1 MSLGETDLY
10 DFCIKNLKITP
21 LNNFENKNVN
31 LSKYHMNFYVKMIN
45 KKNTE
50 ETILNINSIQI
61 YTNDETRYKYGR
73 FEEKIILN
81 TDNNCFYEYNNIFKL
96 WVEINN
102 NDSMY
107 DIYFL
112 RIEVLDPIYKSI
124 VYTNNISI
132 ENKITNKKNK
142 ITNVKNIITNN
153 KILQTSNDNLEN
165 LNGPYDSI
173 MANGD
178 IFTYYCEPAKNKI
191 VHVIYKNKDN
201 IEKIYKLN
209 DIYTYNIKNPTS
221 FFKIVGF
228 DISPNKN
235 IFKYIQELNV
245 KYYNK
250 GEIMGAYMG
259 DEKFTTSLHFQILEK
274 SDEYL
279 KNLNGPF
286 ESICEN
292 EDNYTYYTNQKNK
305 KIVYVIYKKNNSNME
320 NIYKVGDIFA
330 NNTRNPSHFYKIVDF
345 ELSSNKNIFKYE
357 QEQIVHYSNIG
368 NIMTE
373 YMGDEL
379 FMNIYC

>member
-45 KKNTE
+45 RKNTE

-61 YTNDETRYKYGR
+61 YTNEEIRYKYGR

-102 NDSMY
+102 NESMY

-132 ENKITNKKNK
+132 ENIITNKKNK
-142 ITNVKNIITNN
+142 ITNVKNIIINN

-228 DISPNKN
+228 EISPNKN

-250 GEIMGAYMG
+250 GEIMAAYMG
-259 DEKFTTSLHFQILEK
+259 DENFTTSLHFQILEK
-274 SDEYL
+274 SEEYL

-373 YMGDEL
+373 YMGDEP

>member
-1 MSLGETDLY
+1 MLLSETDLY

-45 KKNTE
+45 RKNTE

-96 WVEINN
+96 WIEINN
-102 NDSMY
+102 NETMY
-107 DIYFL
+107 DIYFIK
-112 RIEVLDPIYKSI
+112 IEVFDPIYKSI
-124 VYTNNISI
+124 VYTNNLSI
-132 ENKITNKKNK
+132 E
-142 ITNVKNIITNN
+142 NIITNN
-153 KILQTSNDNLEN
+153 KNIIANVKKNIVNNEILPTIYDDFEN
-165 LNGPYDSI
+165 LNGPYNSI
-173 MANGD
+173 MENGD
-178 IFTYYCEPAKNKI
+178 IFTYYCEPVKNKI

-209 DIYTYNIKNPTS
+209 DIYIYNIKNPTS

-228 DISPNKN
+228 EISPNKN
-235 IFKYIQELNV
+235 IFKYIQELNA

-250 GEIMGAYMG
+250 GEIMAAYMG
-259 DEKFTTSLHFQILEK
+259 DEKFTTSSHLHFLET
-274 SDEYL
+274 SGEYL
-279 KNLNGPF
+279 KDLNGPF
-286 ESICEN
+286 ESKCEN
-292 EDNYTYYTNQKNK
+292 EDNFTYYTNPKNK
-305 KIVYVIYKKNNSNME
+305 KIVYVIYKKKNSNFE

-330 NNTRNPSHFYKIVDF
+330 DNTRNPSHFYKIVDF

-357 QEQIVHYSNIG
+357 NEQLVYYFNKG

-379 FMNIYC
+379 FMNIYN